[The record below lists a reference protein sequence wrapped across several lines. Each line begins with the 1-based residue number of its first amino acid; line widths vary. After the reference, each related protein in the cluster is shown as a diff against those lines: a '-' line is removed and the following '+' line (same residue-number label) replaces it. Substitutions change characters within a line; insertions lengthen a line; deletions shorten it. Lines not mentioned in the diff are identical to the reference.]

1 MWTTTTRLHLLNA
14 IARYGI
20 KKTSF
25 IAAYLKVY
33 AKITSNNWKNEYN
46 KMIKEYFKNKTSTE
60 SVKDYFKKKRAHEIE
75 LLIEKKK
82 EEKSKIIERM
92 IYGYDSLDTS
102 EEESD
107 EYLCKSEIEIAPEIA
122 GIGETSI
129 SNYWGI
135 KTPNSLSNT
144 LLHLST
150 LSNLPPHLELP
161 GPKPEIFTPIDLH
174 PQAVDEG
181 EISLD
186 RFGYPDALATKE
198 QELENILNFLE
209 ASSYGVSVSSVDSN
223 AFEKFF
229 KWTQDRVALIEIRN
243 KELEEIAKQENEAEE
258 AEREKAKKTTEY
270 PISDRMKEY
279 YALDFHEYP
288 RKKLGRDR
296 LRWMKEFKYIA
307 ERLRTVFN
315 GKIVCDKHERPAGDT
330 VPEKHTQE
338 KTEVNKK
345 PICARCFDVDSLEE
359 RLASE
364 SEIRPPISEYV
375 FRSMLFLQTVIFMR
389 HETVSIKEVEVIKS
403 EVYKFYEYYRK

>member
-46 KMIKEYFKNKTSTE
+46 KMVKEYFKNRTAAE
-60 SVKDYFKKKRAHEIE
+60 SVKDYFKKKRAAEIE

-92 IYGYDSLDTS
+92 IYGYDSLETT

-107 EYLCKSEIEIAPEIA
+107 EYLCRSEIELAPEIA
-122 GIGETSI
+122 VIGETSI
-129 SNYWGI
+129 SSFWGI
-135 KTPNSLSNT
+135 KTPNPLSST

-161 GPKPEIFTPIDLH
+161 GPKPETFTPIDLH
-174 PQAVDEG
+174 PQAVDDG
-181 EISLD
+181 EVLIE
-186 RFGYPDALATKE
+186 GYPDALATKE
-198 QELENILNFLE
+198 QELESILSFLE
-209 ASSYGVSVSSVDSN
+209 ASSYGVSVSAVDN
-223 AFEKFF
+223 AAFERFF
-229 KWTQDRVALIEIRN
+229 KWTQDKLECLELRN

-258 AEREKAKKTTEY
+258 KARTENKEISSTY
-270 PISDRMKEY
+270 ISDRMKEY

-288 RKKLGRDR
+288 KKKLGRDK
-296 LRWMKEFKYIA
+296 LKWMKEFKYVA
-307 ERLRTVFN
+307 ERVRAILN
-315 GKIVCDKHERPAGDT
+315 GKIVCEKHEKRTSENEAADTPAEKHER
-330 VPEKHTQE
+330 
-338 KTEVNKK
+338 K
-345 PICARCFDVDSLEE
+345 PICARCFNIDELEE

-364 SEIRPPISEYV
+364 NGPRPLIAEYV
-375 FRSMLFLQTVIFMR
+375 FRSMLFLQTVIFMYGESVCKR
-389 HETVSIKEVEVIKS
+389 EVESVKS